1 MQFFTLSALT
11 TLALASFAVAVPLGD
26 APSDQ
31 CNTGALQCCQ
41 IVQAADTPSVSSL
54 LGILGVVVQGLT
66 GQVGVTCDP
75 ISVIGAS
82 GNSWYA
88 LPLSRTIYL
97 LMCFLPL
104 KQLRPASLLH

>member
-11 TLALASFAVAVPLGD
+11 TLALASFAVAIPFGD
-26 APSDQ
+26 APSNQ

-41 IVQAADTPSVSSL
+41 SVQAADTPSVTNL
-54 LGILGVVVQGLT
+54 LGLLGVALSGLT

-75 ISVIGAS
+75 VSVIGAS

-88 LPLSRTIYL
+88 LSSSRITY
-97 LMCFLPL
+97 F
-104 KQLRPASLLH
+104 